1 MPYALSDLRDSV
13 GTITLNHPEKCNA
26 LSRALIEEIIAA
38 LGAFNKQT
46 TRVVILRAA
55 EGTKVWSAGHD
66 VSELPPAHHDPLGWD
81 DPLRQLIRAI
91 DGFPSPVIAMVEGGV
106 WGGACELAFAC
117 DLVVAARNATFA
129 ITPAKLGVPYNLTG
143 LLTFMSAVSL
153 HIVKELAFTAQP
165 IAAERAERLG
175 IINHVVPREDL
186 ERFTYDLASQII
198 LNSPLSI
205 SVMKEEFNI
214 LANAHDLPPLM
225 FERIQGL
232 RRRVYNSDDYREGIQ
247 AFLEKRKPNFK
258 GRSRKANIGDE
269 APGTM
274 TPR

>member
-1 MPYALSDLRDSV
+1 MPYVLSEQQDSI
-13 GTITLNHPEKCNA
+13 GTLTLNHPEKRNA
-26 LSRALIEEIIAA
+26 LSNALIEEIIAA
-38 LGAFNKQT
+38 LDTFNQQK

-55 EGTKVWSAGHD
+55 EGTNVWSAGHD
-66 VSELPPAHHDPLGWD
+66 VSELSLAHRDPLGWD
-81 DPLRQLIRAI
+81 DPLRRLIREI
-91 DGFPSPVIAMVEGGV
+91 EGFPAPVIAMIEGGV

-117 DLVVAARNATFA
+117 DLVVAAQNATFA

-143 LLTFMSAVSL
+143 LLTFMNAVSL
-153 HIVKELAFTAQP
+153 HIVKELAFTARP
-165 IAAERAERLG
+165 IAAERAEKLG
-175 IINHVVPREDL
+175 IINHVVAREDL
-186 ERFTYDLASQII
+186 KRFTYDLARQII

-214 LANAHDLPPLM
+214 LANAHDLSPLM

-232 RRRVYNSDDYREGIQ
+232 RRSVYNSDDYHEGIQ
-247 AFLEKRKPNFK
+247 AFLEKRKPHFK

-269 APGTM
+269 LAGTM

>member
-1 MPYALSDLRDSV
+1 MS
-13 GTITLNHPEKCNA
+13 T
-26 LSRALIEEIIAA
+26 
-38 LGAFNKQT
+38 FNQQKI
-46 TRVVILRAA
+46 RVVILRAA

-81 DPLRQLIRAI
+81 DPLRRLIREI
-91 DGFPSPVIAMVEGGV
+91 EGFPAPVIAMIEGGV

-117 DLVVAARNATFA
+117 DLVVAAQNATFA

-143 LLTFMSAVSL
+143 LLSFMNAVSL

-175 IINHVVPREDL
+175 IINHVVGREDL
-186 ERFTYDLASQII
+186 ARFTYDLARQII
-198 LNSPLSI
+198 VNSPLSI

-214 LANAHDLPPLM
+214 LANAHDLSPLM

-232 RRRVYNSDDYREGIQ
+232 RRIVYNSDDYQEGIQ

-258 GRSRKANIGDE
+258 GRSRKADIADE
-269 APGTM
+269 LAESM
-274 TPR
+274 TR

>member
-1 MPYALSDLRDSV
+1 MPYVLSDLQDSI
-13 GTITLNHPEKCNA
+13 GTITLNHPEKRNA
-26 LSRALIEEIIAA
+26 LSNALIEEIIAA
-38 LGAFNKQT
+38 LSTFNQQKI
-46 TRVVILRAA
+46 RVVILRAA
-55 EGTKVWSAGHD
+55 EGMKVWSAGHD
-66 VSELPPAHHDPLGWD
+66 ISELSLAHRDPLGWD
-81 DPLRQLIRAI
+81 DPLRRLIREI
-91 DGFPSPVIAMVEGGV
+91 EGFPAPVIAMIEGGV

-117 DLVVAARNATFA
+117 DLVVAAQNATFA

-165 IAAERAERLG
+165 IAAERAEKLG
-175 IINHVVPREDL
+175 IINHVVPREHL
-186 ERFTYDLASQII
+186 ESFTYDLARQII

-214 LANAHDLPPLM
+214 LANAHDLSPLM

-232 RRRVYNSDDYREGIQ
+232 RRIVYNSDDYQEGIQ

-258 GRSRKANIGDE
+258 GRSRKPNIGDE
-269 APGTM
+269 LAATM

>member
-1 MPYALSDLRDSV
+1 MPYVLSYLQDSI
-13 GTITLNHPEKCNA
+13 GTITMDHPERRNA
-26 LSRALIEEIIAA
+26 LSSALIEAIIAA
-38 LGAFNKQT
+38 LGTFNHQK

-55 EGTKVWSAGHD
+55 EGIKVWSAGHD
-66 VSELPPAHHDPLGWD
+66 VGELPPAHRDPLGWD
-81 DPLRQLIRAI
+81 DPLRRLIREIEA
-91 DGFPSPVIAMVEGGV
+91 FPAPIIAMIEGGV

-117 DLVVAARNATFA
+117 DLVVAAQNAAFA

-143 LLTFMSAVSL
+143 LLTFMNAVSL

-175 IINHVVPREDL
+175 IINHVVPREEL
-186 ERFTYDLASQII
+186 ERFTYDLARKII

-214 LANAHDLPPLM
+214 LANAHDLSPLM

-232 RRRVYNSDDYREGIQ
+232 RRAVYNSDDYQEGIQ
-247 AFLEKRKPNFK
+247 AFLEKRKPDFK
-258 GRSRKANIGDE
+258 G
-269 APGTM
+269 
-274 TPR
+274 